1 MFYKAN
7 RRLTLNAVQ
16 GILGRFSLF

>member
-1 MFYKAN
+1 MPRCN
-7 RRLTLNAVQ
+7 RWLTLTVVQ

>member
-1 MFYKAN
+1 MPRCN
-7 RRLTLNAVQ
+7 CWLTLTVVQ

>member
-1 MFYKAN
+1 M
-7 RRLTLNAVQ
+7 TVVQ

>member
-1 MFYKAN
+1 MPRCN
-7 RRLTLNAVQ
+7 RWLTLAVVQ

>member
-1 MFYKAN
+1 MLRCN
-7 RRLTLNAVQ
+7 RWLTLTVVQ

>member
-1 MFYKAN
+1 
-7 RRLTLNAVQ
+7 LTLTDVQ

>member
-1 MFYKAN
+1 MPRSN
-7 RRLTLNAVQ
+7 RWLTLTVVQ

>member
-1 MFYKAN
+1 
-7 RRLTLNAVQ
+7 RWLTLTVVQ

>member
-1 MFYKAN
+1 MPV
-7 RRLTLNAVQ
+7 VQ